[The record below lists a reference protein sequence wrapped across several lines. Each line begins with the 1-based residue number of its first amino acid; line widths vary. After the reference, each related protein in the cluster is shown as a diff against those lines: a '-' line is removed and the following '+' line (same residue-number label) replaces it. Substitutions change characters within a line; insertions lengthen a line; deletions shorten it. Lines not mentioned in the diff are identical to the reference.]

1 MKKRESTKKK
11 IINWGPVLTKQ
22 EPSDEAN
29 INKIVARYFKT
40 GFLPETG
47 KTPRFGDFTGPGFQ
61 EMQNTVSDIQQRFLG
76 LPPKI
81 RRRFNNSPGDVIR
94 FLDDPRNRAEAVKLG
109 LLIPVD
115 EDGEPLPAAEP
126 PQPPKTPPVE

>member
-1 MKKRESTKKK
+1 MKKRELKKK
-11 IINWGPVLTKQ
+11 ITNWGPVLTKQ

-47 KTPRFGDFTGPGFQ
+47 KSPRFGDFTGPGFQ
-61 EMQNTVSDIQQRFLG
+61 EMQNAIRDIEQQFMT

-81 RRRFNNSPGDVIR
+81 RRRFNNDPYQVIR
-94 FLDDPRNRAEAVKLG
+94 FVDDPRNQAEAAKLG
-109 LLIPVD
+109 LIVLVD
-115 EDGEPLPAAEP
+115 QDGEPLPAAEP
-126 PQPPKTPPVE
+126 PQPPNTPPVP